1 MAKETNTVRQD
12 GPAPRP
18 LDQMDRKILTALA
31 RDADRSFQ
39 ALGAEVGLSAPAVH
53 ERVKRLKASG
63 RIKGTVARVDPG
75 ALGKSF
81 LAFVHVDVKGYGKTE
96 PVMALKR
103 FPEIEEIHGVAG
115 DTCLLLKVRVA
126 DGNAMERLLEQIY
139 QVPTV
144 ITTRSYVV
152 LSTYLERPV
161 QGDSSP
167 ELAPGHAPEFAP
179 EFPAEFPSGP
189 APQNP

>member
-1 MAKETNTVRQD
+1 MVKDTNDIRRD
-12 GPAPRP
+12 APPPRP
-18 LDQMDRKILTALA
+18 IDPMDRKILSALA

-39 ALGAEVGLSAPAVH
+39 ALGEEVGLSAPAVH

-63 RIKGTVARVDPG
+63 RIKGTVARVDPQ
-75 ALGKSF
+75 ALGKNF

-96 PVMALKR
+96 PMMALKR

-126 DGNAMERLLEQIY
+126 DGNEMERLLQRLY

-167 ELAPGHAPEFAP
+167 EIA
-179 EFPAEFPSGP
+179 SGA